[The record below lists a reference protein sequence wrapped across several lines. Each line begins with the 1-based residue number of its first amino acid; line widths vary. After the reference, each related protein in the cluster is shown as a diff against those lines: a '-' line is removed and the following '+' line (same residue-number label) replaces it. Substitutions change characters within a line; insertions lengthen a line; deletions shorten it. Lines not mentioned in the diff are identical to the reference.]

1 MADYLDRGLP
11 FQVDDLWR
19 PPSNQNTYDEAT
31 VFESIITDLP
41 PLALPKEFQTL
52 EHNFDIPELDAAPDQ
67 FPAPESEE
75 KAAEPSEVP
84 ELPEL
89 GEEASP
95 FLDIWDLEK
104 ELTEQNE
111 SPKLCTWEAFE
122 RKDVP
127 DSERVALLSESG
139 PAAFDAVVSSLEP
152 RNDIGVLPQ
161 DYTLRALCNLALGR
175 SSSLFQ
181 WNASKAEFEQTLEGA
196 SISGLSRTCGESA
209 VEDLITVGNLMSKLR
224 TFAGQSFALRACP
237 AFVALQSS
245 ASCVLDAV
253 EESISKHLRSVR
265 SIIQLKGLIGRPR
278 RLLLVLDSLVTAAR
292 HRRSNE
298 AVISAAFDVV
308 SLHSQTTHEL
318 DSILHLLLAK
328 ISAPW
333 FQVLANDMGFR
344 RPDDALLGP
353 SESDDQD
360 QTKWEKISSFA
371 EPEDCELIR
380 ETASAARLLRETSS
394 DHYLLA
400 DGDGTM
406 FAAFTDPTL
415 SKESAFAISNQY
427 EMSLMSIRPQPNT
440 SKLDR
445 FRPVDTNPTSADVWK
460 DEASMQIY
468 LDGLDVLMSESSPLG
483 LNGGQDDLHMH
494 TRDFCSLT
502 SDQSHDDA
510 SFLTEGSVAPLE
522 RVRPLLQ
529 TQHRLING
537 VVLRQLLRDHS
548 LKHHLQLQYSFQL
561 FGSGYFVDR
570 LSTAL
575 FRSDVQTAER
585 RRDQKVTAETM
596 GLRLGA
602 SHEERWPPASS
613 ELQLALTGIL
623 NEAYAK
629 NHTPDARDIAQ
640 SDSLPG
646 SLSFAIREL
655 PEAEI
660 DRVLDPNSIYAL
672 DFLRLQYTPS
682 PPLDAILT
690 NEALKAYDDIFRFL
704 LRLLR
709 VIHVTTNL
717 PRKQTG
723 QREGTLDEATFSF
736 AVKAQS
742 FVSILLS
749 HAMDIGI
756 AAPWQGLIK
765 TVADLE
771 TTLQAEDAEEAIGT
785 RVAMGIEGL
794 HQLHSSCLDQMRSRL
809 FLKRK
814 QERLRDGL
822 ESVLVAMLNASFAL
836 QARDEAALPP
846 FQSSYADFSKA
857 VAAFLKL
864 LEEQANKPPKSIA
877 AADTEDAEMLRL
889 LLARLDWNGFYSNK

>member
-11 FQVDDLWR
+11 FRVDDLWR
-19 PPSNQNTYDEAT
+19 PPSTQNTYDEAS
-31 VFESIITDLP
+31 VFEAITTDLP

-52 EHNFDIPELDAAPDQ
+52 DLDLGIPQLDVAPDQWPAPGSEEAEQTSEVPDPPELDH
-67 FPAPESEE
+67 E
-75 KAAEPSEVP
+75 
-84 ELPEL
+84 
-89 GEEASP
+89 GGP

-104 ELTEQNE
+104 DLNEQNE
-111 SPKLCTWEAFE
+111 RPKLCTWEAFE
-122 RKDVP
+122 RKIVP

-181 WNASKAEFEQTLEGA
+181 WNSSKAEFEQTLEGA
-196 SISGLSRTCGESA
+196 SISGLSRICGESTTK
-209 VEDLITVGNLMSKLR
+209 DIISVGNLMSKLR
-224 TFAGQSFALRACP
+224 KFAGQSFALRACP
-237 AFVALQSS
+237 AFVALQSA

-265 SIIQLKGLIGRPR
+265 SIIQLNGLIGRSR
-278 RLLLVLDSLVTAAR
+278 RLLLVLDSLVTTAKHA
-292 HRRSNE
+292 RSNQ
-298 AVISAAFDVV
+298 AVISASFDVV
-308 SLHSQTTHEL
+308 SLHSQTAHEL
-318 DSILHLLLAK
+318 DSTLHHLLGK
-328 ISAPW
+328 VSAPW
-333 FQVLANDMGFR
+333 FQSLAHDMGFR

-360 QTKWEKISSFA
+360 QTKWDKISTFA

-380 ETASAARLLRETSS
+380 ETASAARLLRETSP

-400 DGDGTM
+400 DGDGAM
-406 FAAFTDPTL
+406 FTAFTDPALTRA
-415 SKESAFAISNQY
+415 SAFAISKSY
-427 EMSLMSIRPQPNT
+427 EKSLMSRRSQPNT
-440 SKLDR
+440 SELDQCR
-445 FRPVDTNPTSADVWK
+445 AVVTNPTSADVWK
-460 DEASMQIY
+460 DEASMQSY
-468 LDGLDVLMSESSPLG
+468 LDGLDALMSESSPPG
-483 LNGGQDDLHMH
+483 PSGGQDDLHMRA
-494 TRDFCSLT
+494 RDFCSLT
-502 SDQSHDDA
+502 GDQPHDDA
-510 SFLTEGSVAPLE
+510 SFSTEGSVAPLE

-529 TQHRLING
+529 TQHRLMNG
-537 VVLRQLLRDHS
+537 VLLRQLFRDHS

-561 FGSGYFVDR
+561 LENGYFVDR

-623 NEAYAK
+623 NEAYARS
-629 NHTPDARDIAQ
+629 HSADARYRAH
-640 SDSLPG
+640 SETLPG

-672 DFLRLQYTPS
+672 DFLRLQYTPT

-690 NEALKAYDDIFRFL
+690 HDALKAYDEIFRFL

-723 QREGTLDEATFSF
+723 QREDSLDEASLSF

-742 FVSILLS
+742 FVSVLLS
-749 HAMDIGI
+749 HVMDIGI
-756 AAPWQGLIK
+756 AAPWQDLIK
-765 TVADLE
+765 TVTNLE
-771 TTLQAEDAEEAIGT
+771 TALQAEDAEEAIGT
-785 RVAMGIEGL
+785 KAPMGIEGL
-794 HQLHSSCLDQMRSRL
+794 RQLHSSCLDQMRSRL
-809 FLKRK
+809 FLKRRQQK
-814 QERLRDGL
+814 LRDGL
-822 ESVLVAMLNASFAL
+822 EGVLVAILNASFAL
-836 QARDEAALPP
+836 QSGDDAGLPS
-846 FQSSYADFSKA
+846 FQNSYAEFRKA
-857 VAAFLKL
+857 VAAL
-864 LEEQANKPPKSIA
+864 LRAIEEQANKPPKSIA
-877 AADTEDAEMLRL
+877 AADTEDAETLRL
-889 LLARLDWNGFYSNK
+889 LLTRLDWNGFYSNG